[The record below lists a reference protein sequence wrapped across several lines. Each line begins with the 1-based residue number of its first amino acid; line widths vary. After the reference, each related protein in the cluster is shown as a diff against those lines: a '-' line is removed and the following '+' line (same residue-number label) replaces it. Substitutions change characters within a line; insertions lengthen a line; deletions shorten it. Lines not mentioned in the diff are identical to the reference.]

1 MSAFLTTSSISDP
14 STAHFLTFACV
25 VMLIVFLIQR
35 EFVSNTNEN
44 STGLSNSLRLVISP
58 LLLVFGIVIVQAF
71 MATL

>member
-1 MSAFLTTSSISDP
+1 
-14 STAHFLTFACV
+14 
-25 VMLIVFLIQR
+25 MLIVFLIQR